1 MNLNQVTIP
10 ALDMAKSCE
19 FYLTLGLRQIVSAEH
34 YARFLCPDGGSTL
47 SLLKADALA
56 SSPTTIYFEHRD
68 LDQLHQELIARGIE
82 FLQPPA
88 DQDYLWR
95 EAVLLDPSFNKI
107 KLYWAGVNRIDPPW
121 RVDIV
126 KY

>member
-47 SLLKADALA
+47 SLLRADALVP
-56 SSPTTIYFEHRD
+56 SPTTIYFEHRN
-68 LDQLHQELIARGIE
+68 LDRLYQELVGRGIE
-82 FLQPPA
+82 FVQSPT
-88 DQDYLWR
+88 DHSYLWR
-95 EAVLLDPSFNKI
+95 EAILLDPNLNTI